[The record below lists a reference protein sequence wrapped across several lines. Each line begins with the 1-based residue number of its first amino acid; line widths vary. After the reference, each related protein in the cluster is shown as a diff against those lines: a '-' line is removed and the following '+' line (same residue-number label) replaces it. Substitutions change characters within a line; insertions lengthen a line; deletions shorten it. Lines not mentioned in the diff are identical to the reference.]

1 MGLSEPLITTAPAT
15 MLAEAEVD
23 ARDAWGI
30 LGGTFDPLHYAH
42 LAIAE
47 HVRDALH
54 LAGVLFIPAG
64 APPHKQGRPISPA
77 EDRVAMVGAAIA
89 DNRDFRLCR
98 AEVDRGGLSYMAD
111 TLAQLLR
118 EPPVPD
124 ATRGYV
130 LILSAEA
137 LLGLPGWHE
146 PQRILE
152 RCRIAVVPR
161 LGYRAPARPWLSEH
175 FPGQEERVIF
185 VDGPELGHSASQ
197 IRRLASEGRSI
208 RYLVPPAVEA
218 YIADHDLYPPELW
231 QKN

>member
-1 MGLSEPLITTAPAT
+1 VGLSEPLTAATPVPA
-15 MLAEAEVD
+15 LLGQEGSAAG
-23 ARDAWGI
+23 AWGI

-47 HVRDALH
+47 HVRDVLG
-54 LAGVLFIPAG
+54 LAGVLFLPAG
-64 APPHKQGRPISPA
+64 APPHKQDRPISPA
-77 EDRVAMVGAAIA
+77 EDRVAMVSAAIA
-89 DNRDFRLCR
+89 DNPAFRLCR
-98 AEVDRGGLSYMAD
+98 LEVDRPGLSYMAD
-111 TLAQLLR
+111 TLDQLSAQ
-118 EPPVPD
+118 PPVPD
-124 ATRGYV
+124 ASRGYV

-175 FPGQEERVIF
+175 FPGQEGRVLF

-197 IRRLASEGRSI
+197 IRRLVGEGRSI
-208 RYLVPPAVEA
+208 RYLVPPAVEG
-218 YIADHDLYPPELW
+218 YIVDHQLYPPELW